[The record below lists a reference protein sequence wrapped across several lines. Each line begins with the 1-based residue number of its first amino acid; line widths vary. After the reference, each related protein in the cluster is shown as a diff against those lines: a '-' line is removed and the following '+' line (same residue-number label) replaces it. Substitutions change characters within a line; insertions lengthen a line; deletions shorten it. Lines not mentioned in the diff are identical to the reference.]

1 MIAVP
6 GIYDGHHAKPIE
18 PVQAPA
24 NTRVI
29 ITFIDEVAS
38 SAISQTRIEDVAGSL
53 RWKGPAKSLKDMEN
67 AIKLGASKR
76 QV

>member
-18 PVQAPA
+18 PVRAPA
-24 NTRVI
+24 NARVI
-29 ITFIDEVAS
+29 ITFIDDLTTPAVS
-38 SAISQTRIEDVAGSL
+38 HTRIEDVAGSL
-53 RWKGPAKSLKDMEN
+53 KWTGPAKSLNDMEN

-76 QV
+76 RL